1 MVRFILLLELA
12 VALMPQA
19 ALADLPITSDPL
31 PITLYVGEA
40 RVLNETNIRRMAV
53 GNGHVI
59 TSNIISS
66 SQLLLLAEEA
76 GQSTVHLWHR
86 DGTEDD
92 YAVTVVSANAGRLLA
107 EVRALVNDDPKI
119 RVRIV
124 GDKVVLEGS
133 DLGKEESTRIADIT
147 KLYPQIVNLVSQVT
161 LDQMVEI
168 DVRIMEFRKSTL
180 SALGITWATSGIVG
194 PTAGIAGDA
203 VRNGAFL
210 PPPSGSGLANVP
222 NIAIA
227 PKVSSLSSYLGIATS
242 ITSAIDAAVSKG
254 EATFL
259 SEPKLTCKSGGQ
271 CKFLSGGEV
280 PIPIS
285 TGFGEVSVQFKP
297 YGVKLDVEPVI
308 GDSGLIHMKAFTE
321 LSAIDP
327 TVTVAGIPGFITRR
341 TDTEVNLASDQT
353 LVISG
358 LFDGS
363 DNENLYKVP
372 GVGDVPV
379 LGELF
384 KSRNFQKK
392 KSDLVIFLTP
402 HLVAADS
409 PSNLAAVKSG
419 EEKRT
424 EALNHT
430 HLAE

>member
-1 MVRFILLLELA
+1 MVRLIVILEFMLA
-12 VALMPQA
+12 FLPRLA
-19 ALADLPITSDPL
+19 AADPL
-31 PITLYVGEA
+31 PLTLYVGEA
-40 RVLNETNIRRMAV
+40 RVLDETSIRRMAV

-59 TSNIISS
+59 TANIISA
-66 SQLLLLAEEA
+66 SQLLLLAETA

-86 DGTEDD
+86 DGTEND
-92 YAVTVVSANAGRLLA
+92 YAITVVSANVGRLLA
-107 EVRALVNDDPKI
+107 EVRALVSDDPKI
-119 RVRIV
+119 RARIV
-124 GDKVVLEGS
+124 GEKVVIEGS
-133 DLGKEESTRIADIT
+133 DLGKEQSARLADIT

-168 DVRIMEFRKSTL
+168 DVRIMEFRKTTL
-180 SALGITWATSGIVG
+180 SALGITWSTSSING
-194 PTAGIAGDA
+194 PTFGLAGDA
-203 VRNGAFL
+203 VRTGAFL

-222 NIAIA
+222 NIAVA
-227 PKVSSLSSYLGIATS
+227 PKIASLSTYLGIATS
-242 ITSAIDAAVSKG
+242 ITSAIDAAVTKG
-254 EATFL
+254 DATFL

-285 TGFGEVSVQFKP
+285 SLFGVSVQFKP
-297 YGVKLDVEPVI
+297 YGVKLEVEPVV

-327 TVTVAGIPGFITRR
+327 SVSVAGIPGFITRR
-341 TDTEVNLASDQT
+341 TDTEVNLLSDQT

-363 DNENLYKVP
+363 DNHNLYKVP
-372 GVGDVPV
+372 GLGDVPV

-384 KSRNFQKK
+384 KSRNFQAK

-402 HLVAADS
+402 HLVTADGS
-409 PSNLAAVKSG
+409 RNLDAVKTG
-419 EEKRT
+419 EATRS
-424 EALNHT
+424 EALKQT